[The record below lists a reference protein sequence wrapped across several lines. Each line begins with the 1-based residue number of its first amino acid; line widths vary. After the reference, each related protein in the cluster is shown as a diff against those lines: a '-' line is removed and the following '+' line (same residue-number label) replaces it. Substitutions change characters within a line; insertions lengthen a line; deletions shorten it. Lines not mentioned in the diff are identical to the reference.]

1 MGSDDF
7 NYLNPEDRRRSNE
20 SELFARVAAE
30 LENRTDL
37 SGLEARGTLAIALKI
52 AGYMTREVGAPELL
66 ATVRSVLAGELRVRG
81 VEGEAEICSDVA
93 AMLEAIAPA
102 GPDGDRA

>member
-20 SELFARVAAE
+20 SDLFARVAFE

-52 AGYMTREVGAPELL
+52 AGYMSRDVGAPELL
-66 ATVRSVLAGELRVRG
+66 ATVRTVLAGELRVRG
-81 VEGEAEICSDVA
+81 VKGETEVCSDVV
-93 AMLEAIAPA
+93 AMLEAVSSSTAA
-102 GPDGDRA
+102 THRG